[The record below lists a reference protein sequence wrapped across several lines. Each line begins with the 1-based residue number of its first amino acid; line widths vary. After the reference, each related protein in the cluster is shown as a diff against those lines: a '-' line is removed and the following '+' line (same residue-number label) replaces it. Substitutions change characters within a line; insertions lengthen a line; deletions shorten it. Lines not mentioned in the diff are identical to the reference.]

1 VTGKMDRIDTTA
13 NNIRDAI
20 RRHLDPDARVSEL
33 THDELRAIAKA
44 AIYAW
49 VLSGIDYGYE

>member
-1 VTGKMDRIDTTA
+1 MADRIDATA
-13 NNIRDAI
+13 DKIRDAI

>member
-1 VTGKMDRIDTTA
+1 MTEKMDRIDATA
-13 NNIRDAI
+13 DKIRDAI
-20 RRHLDPDARVSEL
+20 RLHLEPDARVSEL